1 MPGEHVNDRVI
12 ELLRCGPA
20 CILTGAGIST
30 DSGIPDYRGPEQ
42 RGRPARPITYREFV
56 SSAASRRRY
65 WARSAVGWAWM
76 EQREP
81 NWCHYV
87 VAQIERTGHS
97 TGLITQNVD
106 GLHSAAGSRRIVEL
120 HGALRSV
127 VCLECGRPESR
138 AGLQERIMV
147 QNPGWFGNAGTVA
160 PDGDVDLEEEVT
172 DSFRVPACLQCGGTI
187 KPDIV
192 FFGESVPQPRVR
204 DAFSMLES
212 ARLLLVLGSSLT
224 VYSGYRF
231 VAAAVKSGKPVIVI
245 TDGPTRADPVATV
258 KLTARLDG
266 ALRELAHALNL
277 SCEPVAIRVPRGAR
291 R

>member
-1 MPGEHVNDRVI
+1 MPGERMDDRVI

-20 CILTGAGIST
+20 CILTGAGVST

-76 EQREP
+76 EQRTP
-81 NWCHYV
+81 NRGHYI
-87 VAQIERTGHS
+87 VAELERTGRA

-106 GLHSAAGSRRIVEL
+106 GLHSAAGSRRLVEL

-127 VCLECGRPESR
+127 ICLECGRSESR
-138 AGLQERIMV
+138 TGLQERIMV
-147 QNPGWFGNAGTVA
+147 QNPGWLGRAGTVA
-160 PDGDVDLEEEVT
+160 PDGDVDLEEERT
-172 DSFRVPACLQCGGTI
+172 DSFRVPACLHCGGTL

-204 DAFSMLES
+204 AAFSMLES
-212 ARLLLVLGSSLT
+212 ASLLLVLGTSLT

-231 VAAAVKSGKPVIVI
+231 VASAVKSGKPVIVI

-258 KLTARLDG
+258 KLTTRLDG
-266 ALRELAHALNL
+266 ALQALAHAFSL
-277 SCEPVAIRVPRGAR
+277 SCGPVPTRDSRGAR